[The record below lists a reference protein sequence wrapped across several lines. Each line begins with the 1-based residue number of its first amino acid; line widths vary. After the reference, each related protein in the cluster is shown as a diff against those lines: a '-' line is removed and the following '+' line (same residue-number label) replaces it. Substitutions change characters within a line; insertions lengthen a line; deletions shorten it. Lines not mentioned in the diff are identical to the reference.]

1 MSAPVEGQS
10 RRRGGRPHVRFAAL
24 PARLGALL
32 PAARPVDRGG
42 GRFALLLLRE
52 GPLLPRLRQPHCP
65 RLAAAVVGV
74 PQLHLLLAEV
84 AAHAV
89 AAPVPHPPA
98 LDHVRHDEGAPAPD
112 VALCLGRRQAS
123 DPLGLSA
130 GANFKAAGNPRR
142 VVVEPRPGRQVGKQ
156 LRNSV
161 LLGPCCRPPRAP
173 TRAGSGGAQ
182 GRSGHPHCHRQG
194 RSGGSPRQP
203 PVHIER
209 YPDAPLLAP
218 GGRHKSNTQMRAW
231 KFEGIQEL
239 PEERRDKLRRGA
251 SPTSLTS
258 KARWTSR
265 TSRAISPPCATAKL
279 SAAGCAYRWLMKADV
294 GTVHE
299 GARRRA
305 SKSLRVGTG
314 TSDEGWGW
322 RCARKAAAVLPCS
335 RAVQPEATR
344 RFRPTRDAS
353 DAAGGQ
359 GTGCARKPPPSTRRV
374 MGRAWRPALRA
385 RARFSS
391 SP

>member
-24 PARLGALL
+24 FARLGALL
-32 PAARPVDRGG
+32 PTARPVDRGG

-52 GPLLPRLRQPHCP
+52 GPLLPRLRQPHGP

-89 AAPVPHPPA
+89 AVPVPHPPA

-182 GRSGHPHCHRQG
+182 GRAGHPDCHRQG
-194 RSGGSPRQP
+194 RSGAPPQQPTVHSERHGTLMRPYPYPLRPPGGPSRPRQ
-203 PVHIER
+203 
-209 YPDAPLLAP
+209 
-218 GGRHKSNTQMRAW
+218 G
-231 KFEGIQEL
+231 
-239 PEERRDKLRRGA
+239 
-251 SPTSLTS
+251 
-258 KARWTSR
+258 
-265 TSRAISPPCATAKL
+265 
-279 SAAGCAYRWLMKADV
+279 
-294 GTVHE
+294 
-299 GARRRA
+299 
-305 SKSLRVGTG
+305 
-314 TSDEGWGW
+314 
-322 RCARKAAAVLPCS
+322 
-335 RAVQPEATR
+335 
-344 RFRPTRDAS
+344 
-353 DAAGGQ
+353 
-359 GTGCARKPPPSTRRV
+359 
-374 MGRAWRPALRA
+374 
-385 RARFSS
+385 
-391 SP
+391 

>member
-1 MSAPVEGQS
+1 MSAPVEGQR

-161 LLGPCCRPPRAP
+161 LLGPCCRPPRPP

-182 GRSGHPHCHRQG
+182 GRAQHPHCHRQG

-231 KFEGIQEL
+231 KF
-239 PEERRDKLRRGA
+239 RGN
-251 SPTSLTS
+251 P
-258 KARWTSR
+258 
-265 TSRAISPPCATAKL
+265 
-279 SAAGCAYRWLMKADV
+279 
-294 GTVHE
+294 
-299 GARRRA
+299 
-305 SKSLRVGTG
+305 
-314 TSDEGWGW
+314 
-322 RCARKAAAVLPCS
+322 
-335 RAVQPEATR
+335 
-344 RFRPTRDAS
+344 RPWHCPKS
-353 DAAGGQ
+353 DATNSDAEHH
-359 GTGCARKPPPSTRRV
+359 P
-374 MGRAWRPALRA
+374 LR
-385 RARFSS
+385 
-391 SP
+391 